1 MELIRS
7 AKGSNGKIIFLNGA
21 SSSGK
26 TSLANELVSIL
37 EEPYIYLSA
46 DQIGEFLESFIS
58 EGYNPYDEKMIK
70 AFYMIRPSMMA
81 LFHHFIKFLAM
92 IEKNVI
98 VDHIVLLPAW
108 LKEFCELL
116 SDYSVYFIG
125 VHCSLEELER
135 RELARGNR
143 KIGSAKAQLEQV
155 HKHIIYDYEVD
166 TSNASSREC
175 ALMIK
180 EYLNNEDN
188 IPSAF
193 AEIKQTL

>member
-1 MELIRS
+1 MELKRS
-7 AKGSNGKIIFLNGA
+7 AKSSNGKIIFLNGA

-26 TSLANELVSIL
+26 TSLANELVNIL

-46 DQIGEFLESFIS
+46 DQIGEFLESFIP

-70 AFYMIRPSMMA
+70 AFYMIRPSMFS

-92 IEKNVI
+92 LEKNVI
-98 VDHIVLLPAW
+98 VDHIVLLPEW
-108 LKEFCELL
+108 LKECCELL
-116 SDYSVYFIG
+116 SDHSVYFIG

-135 RELARGNR
+135 RELSRGNR

-155 HKHIIYDYEVD
+155 HRHIIYDYEVD
-166 TSNASSREC
+166 TSNSSTREC

-180 EYLNNEDN
+180 EYIHNEDN
-188 IPSAF
+188 VPLAF
-193 AEIKQTL
+193 DEMKQTL